1 MITEKDRLLG
11 RLAVEKGLLTEAELE
26 ACVREQEAAPPS
38 PRSLG
43 VLLVSK
49 GLLTER
55 DLVALLEEQA
65 RRTRSLEE
73 YRAIREADYLF
84 GQLLVKHNKATQLQ
98 VNKCLQVQKQM
109 AEKGAQPV
117 PRLGEILAEHGFVDA
132 ATVAEILKLQDK
144 QVVACS
150 GCGRQFNVVGFEA
163 GRTYRCEACGG
174 TLARPSPPDSLRADE
189 TWHGPE
195 SAGGNR

>member
-1 MITEKDRLLG
+1 VISEKDRLLG
-11 RLAVEKGLLTEAELE
+11 RLAVEKGLLTEAQLE
-26 ACVREQEAAPPS
+26 ACVKEQEAAPPS

-49 GLLTER
+49 GLLSEQ
-55 DLVALLEEQA
+55 DLVALVEEQD
-65 RRTRSLEE
+65 RRSQTLEDYRS
-73 YRAIREADYLF
+73 IREADFLF

-109 AEKGAQPV
+109 AEKGARPV
-117 PRLGEILAEHGFVDA
+117 PRLGEILVEHGFVDR

-144 QVVACS
+144 QVLACA

-174 TLARPSPPDSLRADE
+174 TLARQSPPESLRADE
-189 TWHGPE
+189 TWHGLE
-195 SAGGNR
+195 SAGENR